1 MFSQPTQAIRR
12 LQHARSF
19 FTLSILLALCAMTTM
34 TASAQS
40 EAIDSDPSQ
49 AIGNRFTARNTLQGN
64 VTLPN
69 GQRINQRVRVR
80 ISGSLGGDLF
90 TMTDD
95 FGAFIFRRLAGG
107 SYYLTVDAG
116 PEFERAVETVDIFD
130 SGRGRG
136 TTQTVQIRL
145 HPKGSDTPQRKPAV
159 VNAALAGVPKEA
171 LELYKDALK
180 AAHDGDSKK
189 AVEKLK
195 NSLELHPTFV
205 LALNELGVQYMK
217 LNDFEKAGEA
227 FRSAYKLAPDQL
239 IPLLNYGILLWRNQ
253 QYADS
258 EEVLRRL
265 LVKHDNSAAAHYWRG
280 RCLIALRKL
289 PEAEKELLRAVELG
303 GADVKEAH
311 RFLGG
316 IYREMGNNASAVA
329 SLKKYL
335 ELEPGTKD
343 ADSIRKIIAELS
355 TTSTSQK

>member
-12 LQHARSF
+12 LQRARF
-19 FTLSILLALCAMTTM
+19 CFTLSLLLALCAMTTA
-34 TASAQS
+34 TVSAQS

-49 AIGNRFTARNTLQGN
+49 AIGNRLTARNTLQGN
-64 VTLPN
+64 VTLPS
-69 GQRINQRVRVR
+69 GERITKRVRVR

-95 FGAFIFRRLAGG
+95 FGAFVFRRLAGG
-107 SYYLTVDAG
+107 SYFLTVDAG
-116 PEFERAVETVDIFD
+116 PEYEKAAETVDIFD
-130 SGRGRG
+130 AGRGRG

-145 HPKGSDTPQRKPAV
+145 HPKGSDVPQRKPAV

-171 LELYKDALK
+171 VELYRDALK
-180 AAHDGDSKK
+180 AAQEGNSKK

-195 NSLELHPTFV
+195 SSLDLHPSFV
-205 LALNELGVQYMK
+205 MALNELGVQYMK

-227 FRSAYKLAPDQL
+227 FRAAYKLAPEQL
-239 IPLLNYGILLWRNQ
+239 VPLLNYGILLWRNQ

-265 LVKHDNSAAAHYWRG
+265 LVKHENSAAAHYWRG
-280 RCLIALRKL
+280 RGLIALRKL
-289 PEAEKELLRAVELG
+289 PEAEKALLRAAELG
-303 GADVKEAH
+303 GPDVNEAH

-316 IYREMGNNASAVA
+316 IYREMGNNTSAIA

-335 ELEPGTKD
+335 ELEPRTKD
-343 ADSIRKIIAELS
+343 ADNIRKIIAELS

>member
-1 MFSQPTQAIRR
+1 MFSQPTEAIRR
-12 LQHARSF
+12 LQRACSF
-19 FTLSILLALCAMTTM
+19 FTFSMLLAFGAT

-49 AIGNRFTARNTLQGN
+49 AIGTRLSARNILQGN

-69 GQRINQRVRVR
+69 GERINKRVRVR
-80 ISGSLGGDLF
+80 ISGSLGGDLY
-90 TMTDD
+90 TVTDD
-95 FGAFIFRRLAGG
+95 LGGFVFRRLAGG

-116 PEFERAVETVDIFD
+116 PEYEKAAETVDIFD
-130 SGRGRG
+130 AGRGRG
-136 TTQTVQIRL
+136 NTQFVQIRL
-145 HPKGSDTPQRKPAV
+145 RAKGSGDAQRKPAV
-159 VNAALAGVPKEA
+159 VNAALADVPKEA
-171 LELYKDALK
+171 LDLYKDALK
-180 AAHDGDSKK
+180 MAQEGDSKK

-195 NSLELHPTFV
+195 SSLTVYPTFM

-217 LNDFEKAGEA
+217 LNDFEKAAES
-227 FRSAYKLAPDQL
+227 FRAAYKLAPEQL
-239 IPLLNYGILLWRNQ
+239 APLLNYGILLWRNQ

-258 EEVLRRL
+258 EAVLRHL
-265 LVKHDNSAAAHYWRG
+265 LVKHDNSPTAHYWRG
-280 RCLIALRKL
+280 RCLIALRNL
-289 PEAEKELLRAVELG
+289 PEAEKELLRAIQLG
-303 GADVKEAH
+303 GAEMSEAH

-343 ADSIRKIIAELS
+343 AESIRKIIAELS